1 MPGNVWESQKETRV
15 VSTLPEF
22 LVLGVEGVP
31 RKMERQVTVMLPEG
45 SDGSKRFSPEAGAL
59 RQHPRGRGSQTL
71 AWRGRRE
78 Y

>member
-1 MPGNVWESQKETRV
+1 MPGNIWESQKETRV
-15 VSTLPEF
+15 VSTLPEL

-31 RKMERQVTVMLPEG
+31 WRMERQVTLMLPEG
-45 SDGSKRFSPEAGAL
+45 PGGSKRVSPEAGTL